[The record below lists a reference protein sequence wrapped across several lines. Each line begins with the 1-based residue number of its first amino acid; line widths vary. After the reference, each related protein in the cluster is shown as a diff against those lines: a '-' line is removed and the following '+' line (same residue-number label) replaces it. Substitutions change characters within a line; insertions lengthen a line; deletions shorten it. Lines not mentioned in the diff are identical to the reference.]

1 MGNKNSALS
10 MSYSGISFSSFSNG
24 RREFEAAE
32 FEKWARA
39 PRPDGLGIRGSKTGK
54 SLAKKVTK
62 LCCGMTNQEILFVSG
77 RYLLSQK

>member
-10 MSYSGISFSSFSNG
+10 VSYSGISFSSFSNG

-32 FEKWARA
+32 FEKWAHR
-39 PRPDGLGIRGSKTGK
+39 PKPDGLGVQQTKTGK